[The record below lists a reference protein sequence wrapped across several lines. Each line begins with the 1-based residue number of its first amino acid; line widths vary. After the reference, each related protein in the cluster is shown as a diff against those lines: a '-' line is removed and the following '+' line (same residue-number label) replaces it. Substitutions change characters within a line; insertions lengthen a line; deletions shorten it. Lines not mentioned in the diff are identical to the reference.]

1 MKKKIISLTLAT
13 LMVVATL
20 VGCGSKEK
28 PVTPNTNT
36 EVTTETPTPDTTTPE
51 VDVPETEVGTTT
63 PEDVFST
70 SYALDFPSGMTGF
83 TDKFVF
89 ASDETWSLNDTHYVD
104 AEGNEMNFEWEGPTT
119 LGENAVVSSGHPT
132 LVLGET
138 SGKYVLCAWTYG
150 YVDEA
155 KFKADLEFTKETWT
169 SFASVDIP
177 YVENGYYNIET
188 TDTTIEVTFEV
199 ANDTKKG
206 YDYYIVDLNEETC
219 YQFTYLEDKTIYDD
233 TRAMKVVESIKYWDY
248 EAN

>member
-1 MKKKIISLTLAT
+1 MKKRILSLTLAA
-13 LMVVATL
+13 MMIAATL
-20 VGCGSKEK
+20 VGCGSKEE

-104 AEGNEMNFEWEGPTT
+104 ANGNEMNFEWEGPT
-119 LGENAVVSSGHPT
+119 
-132 LVLGET
+132 VLGEMAT
-138 SGKYVLCAWTYG
+138 VTDNALALTGGNYMLFAWTYG
-150 YVDEA
+150 Y
-155 KFKADLEFTKETWT
+155 ADGDFELCSNIDKDTWT
-169 SFASVDIP
+169 TYTLADVP
-177 YVENGYYNIET
+177 YVENGYYNRNLSDNTLVVIY
-188 TDTTIEVTFEV
+188 EVGNNEY
-199 ANDTKKG
+199 KG
-206 YDYYIVDLNEETC
+206 FASCITDLNDEIC
-219 YQFTYLEDKTIYDD
+219 YQFTYLEKIDNYNEE
-233 TRAMKVVESIKYWDY
+233 RAMNVIESIKYWDY